1 MTNSK
6 SYSGLFKQSILGPPG
21 WQWATAN
28 LAPCPT
34 VNPCEKSFTHSPWNL
49 CYRRELTCGTPYTR
63 ATLCHTHGISI
74 VLQQS
79 LLQQNPVNCVHS
91 FFLLI
96 KRVMLSVVCSF
107 PLNALTA
114 WIADSQEP
122 AQRAFVTKEFL
133 EFFMPSVQ
141 IELDP
146 NEKEFVTHVYIRG
159 PTCSHPSLDIF
170 ISP

>member
-91 FFLLI
+91 FFI
-96 KRVMLSVVCSF
+96 NRTCNAFSCMQFSAKCTDCVDCRFTRACSASIRHERISWIFHAERANRVRPKRKRICHARLHSRSDM
-107 PLNALTA
+107 
-114 WIADSQEP
+114 
-122 AQRAFVTKEFL
+122 
-133 EFFMPSVQ
+133 
-141 IELDP
+141 
-146 NEKEFVTHVYIRG
+146 
-159 PTCSHPSLDIF
+159 
-170 ISP
+170 